1 MAFESAHDESAGAK
15 ARIRALCGVANPRRG
30 ARPVCALPPIPIRA
44 FAPLGQIMNRLPRLK
59 EKSRQAWGPAAL
71 ARRASARI
79 RLFRRKR
86 PR

>member
-15 ARIRALCGVANPRRG
+15 ARIRALCGVANPRRL

-44 FAPLGQIMNRLPRLK
+44 FASPGQIMNRLPRLK
-59 EKSRQAWGPAAL
+59 EKSRQAWPSGFGMAV
-71 ARRASARI
+71 SARI